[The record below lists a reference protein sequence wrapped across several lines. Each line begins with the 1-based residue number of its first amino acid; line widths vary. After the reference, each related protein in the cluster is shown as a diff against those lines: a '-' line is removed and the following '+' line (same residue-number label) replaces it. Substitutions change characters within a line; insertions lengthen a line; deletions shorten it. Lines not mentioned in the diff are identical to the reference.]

1 MSLEAAIAVHR
12 FGLGARPGEI
22 EAVGPD
28 PKAWLAA
35 QIGTPAEQPVAPDGS
50 AFSDSGTLV
59 RQEQQMIAQR
69 RAIKAGDPD
78 AQKKLAGGRLKI
90 FTEEMAGRF
99 KLGFTTKRPLPNIWS
114 GSGPIISRSRPRRD
128 GR

>member
-35 QIGTPAEQPVAPDGS
+35 QIGTPAS
-50 AFSDSGTLV
+50 L
-59 RQEQQMIAQR
+59 
-69 RAIKAGDPD
+69 
-78 AQKKLAGGRLKI
+78 
-90 FTEEMAGRF
+90 
-99 KLGFTTKRPLPNIWS
+99 
-114 GSGPIISRSRPRRD
+114 
-128 GR
+128 